1 MAIRHARFLLAAILA
16 AALAWAVP
24 VASAASAP
32 ANDEASA
39 AIPLVAGVPVTFD
52 STDATEAPS
61 DPTSCDGSHGSFDG
75 PYFASVWFSYRATNR
90 DRHLVLN
97 APTMQ
102 GHAADFLAISFIYAV
117 GAGGTRTLVDC
128 TAFGNDAE
136 WDAVPGTTYLIM
148 EAGMSSAVTED
159 PDFSD
164 RGGHGTIR
172 IDRLAPSDGK
182 HYAWSDAFTY
192 DDCGFRVEA
201 VAWGSGMFTLKKG
214 RNGDPTP
221 YFFDNYES
229 HTITTNPANGKWFRE
244 DGQGV
249 YKDLKIVHVDGTIYT
264 FQAIEAGRP
273 YTLTDQ
279 DGTRVLFDRGLLVRQ
294 FTVDTKGDDNLDN
307 DEFIDGSFSIL
318 ADRGSHPGFY
328 IEDWCQEVV
337 IPLLGD

>member
-1 MAIRHARFLLAAILA
+1 MAIRRARLLLAAIVG
-16 AALAWAVP
+16 AALVSSVP
-24 VASAASAP
+24 VASAASP
-32 ANDEASA
+32 PSNDNAA
-39 AIPLVAGVPVTFD
+39 GAIPLVAGVPAVFN
-52 STDATEAPS
+52 SLDATEAQS

-102 GHAADFLAISFIYAV
+102 GHPDDFLAISFVYAV
-117 GAGGTRTLVDC
+117 GAGGSRTLVDC

-136 WDAVPGTTYLIM
+136 WDSVPGTTYLIM
-148 EAGMSSAVTED
+148 EAGLSSAVTED

-172 IDRLAPSDGK
+172 IDRLAPQDGK

-192 DDCGFRVEA
+192 DDCGFRVEGEG
-201 VAWGSGMFTLKKG
+201 WGNGMFTLKKG

-229 HTITTNPANGKWFRE
+229 HFITRNPANGKWFRE
-244 DGQGV
+244 DGQGM
-249 YKDLKIVHVDGTIYT
+249 YKDLRIVNVEGTIYT
-264 FQAIEAGRP
+264 FQAIESGRP

-279 DGTRVLFDRGLLVRQ
+279 DGNRVYFDRGLLVRQ
-294 FTVDTKGDDNLDN
+294 FMVDTKGDDDLDN

-318 ADRGSHPGFY
+318 ADRGDHPGFY